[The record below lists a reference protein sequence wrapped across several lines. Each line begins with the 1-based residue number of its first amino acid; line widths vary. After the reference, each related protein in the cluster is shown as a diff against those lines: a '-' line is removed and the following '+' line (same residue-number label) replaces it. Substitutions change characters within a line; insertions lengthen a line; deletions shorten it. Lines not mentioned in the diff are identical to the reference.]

1 MMMNND
7 LKVILVIFLSAALLI
22 SIKGLE
28 ENLRFMDI
36 VTIFV
41 TFILFLTGFAFLTAS
56 VLTIISRIST
66 ILFKK

>member
-1 MMMNND
+1 MKPD
-7 LKVILVIFLSAALLI
+7 LKITLVIFLIAGLLI

-28 ENLRFMDI
+28 ENLGVMDI
-36 VTIFV
+36 FTIFV

-56 VLTIISRIST
+56 VMNIISRIST